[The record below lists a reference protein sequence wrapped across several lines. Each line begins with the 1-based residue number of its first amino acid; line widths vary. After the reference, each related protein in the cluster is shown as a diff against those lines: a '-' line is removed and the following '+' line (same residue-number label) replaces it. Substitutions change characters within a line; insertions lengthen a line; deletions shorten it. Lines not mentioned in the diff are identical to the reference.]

1 MSLDSHIKD
10 IKSVNIRST
19 NIKRRLLMSPTTVGT
34 LTSYLRDS
42 IGAEI
47 LIINTNVGMEI
58 YYYAKNDHS
67 HFIKETT
74 LLHTVQP
81 IDASKL
87 RFKNSLSSEEVRKNF
102 TETIITF
109 AQYPQLFLAYAKKFI
124 HIKNTH
130 QNSKYIMPVLNGFF
144 EDAMAF
150 LAESG
155 KVPHYDKI
163 QKAKNKSQKLDGNQK
178 IIYDL
183 ISEILLKKHRKN

>member
-1 MSLDSHIKD
+1 MSLDSQITD

-19 NIKRRLLMSPTTVGT
+19 NIKRRLLMSPTTIGT
-34 LTSYLRDS
+34 LTVYLQDR

-58 YYYAKNDHS
+58 YYNAKNDHS
-67 HFIKETT
+67 NFIKESA
-74 LLHTVQP
+74 LLHVTHP
-81 IDASKL
+81 IDSSKL

-102 TETIITF
+102 METIITF

-124 HIKNTH
+124 YLKNSH
-130 QNSKYIMPVLNGFF
+130 RRSEHIMPVLNVFF
-144 EDAMAF
+144 EDAIAF
-150 LAESG
+150 LAETG

-178 IIYDL
+178 IIDDL